1 MMSRKGAGLA
11 GMGRTENEF
20 HLEPE
25 VEGMGFRQLLQYGFV
40 ENNQRMMLLL
50 W

>member
-11 GMGRTENEF
+11 SMGRAENEF

-25 VEGMGFRQLLQYGFV
+25 VEGMGFRQLLQYGLV
-40 ENNQRMMLLL
+40 EHS
-50 W
+50 